1 MDPLAQF
8 QSLLQSAAP
17 ILALAPMQ
25 DVTDLRF
32 MRLISGYGNADLYF
46 TEYFRVLPDSRLDPQ
61 ILASI
66 TQNPTGRPVIAQMIG
81 NDVAALVRTAR
92 ELQQHPVAAIDLNLG
107 CPVPIVYRKCAGGGL
122 LRDPG
127 RIDQILGALR
137 EAIAIPFT
145 VKTRIGF
152 DDTAVFDELLP
163 IFARHSLDLL
173 TVHARTVKEMYRS
186 APRYD
191 FIARAV
197 AAMPCPVLANG
208 NIYSADKA
216 DEVLALT
223 GARGLM
229 IGRGV
234 IRNPWLFRQIREH
247 REGQPV
253 FRPSGR
259 DVLDYV
265 HALYEAVSTPGIRE
279 SAQINNMKKY
289 MNFIGLGVEPTG
301 EFLHGVR
308 RATTRADFFA
318 LCRAVPGSRRA
329 DAARAVPDRAK
340 ANGCHGGSDAV
351 MIPVAA
357 SLCEDPRC
365 TKGYRQ
371 ILRNLQFPVS
381 GIRNPKFTSS
391 FRRLLPIFE
400 SADRRATG
408 RTRD

>member
-1 MDPLAQF
+1 VDAPIDF
-8 QSLLQSAAP
+8 ENLLRNGEP

-32 MRLISGYGNADLYF
+32 MRLISGYGNADVYF
-46 TEYFRVLPDSRLDPQ
+46 TEYFRVLPDSRLDPH
-61 ILASI
+61 ILSSV

-81 NDVAALVRTAR
+81 NDIAALVRTAR

-107 CPVPIVYRKCAGGGL
+107 CPVPVVYRKCAGGGL
-122 LRDPG
+122 LRDPD
-127 RIDQILGALR
+127 RIDRILGALR
-137 EAIAIPFT
+137 EAITIPFT

-197 AAMPCPVLANG
+197 TALPCPVLANG
-208 NIYSADKA
+208 NIYSAGKA
-216 DEVLALT
+216 AEVLAVT

-234 IRNPWLFRQIREH
+234 IRNPWLFRQIREQ
-247 REGQPV
+247 RRGQSV
-253 FRPSGR
+253 FRPTGR
-259 DVLDYV
+259 DVLAYV

-279 SAQINNMKKY
+279 SAQINNLKKY

-308 RATTRADFFA
+308 RATTCAEFFA
-318 LCRAVPGSRRA
+318 LCRQFLDHDEPMALEPFPIA
-329 DAARAVPDRAK
+329 LKQTD
-340 ANGCHGGSDAV
+340 V
-351 MIPVAA
+351 M
-357 SLCEDPRC
+357 
-365 TKGYRQ
+365 
-371 ILRNLQFPVS
+371 
-381 GIRNPKFTSS
+381 
-391 FRRLLPIFE
+391 
-400 SADRRATG
+400 TG
-408 RTRD
+408 AMR